1 MCTSLQVQKR
11 QISIKPIKSILPN
24 GGTGWVWKCLVGD
37 NIVRNAGGQRYPGS
51 SVASSGDCSGQA
63 VKLRPGP
70 GSYLPCPCLAAYTR
84 LTPTQHKH
92 GECHN
97 LGEHL
102 LLYLPLVRIH
112 NTHLCFVQHCIVHL
126 FNAITLKPTSEDD
139 AIAII
144 HLHQTSEVEV
154 ETTSTYV

>member
-24 GGTGWVWKCLVGD
+24 SGTGWVWKCLVGD

-70 GSYLPCPCLAAYTR
+70 GSYLPCPCLHLHQPSINTASATTWASLFFYTYHQFR
-84 LTPTQHKH
+84 YTTLTSV
-92 GECHN
+92 
-97 LGEHL
+97 
-102 LLYLPLVRIH
+102 LYNIA
-112 NTHLCFVQHCIVHL
+112 LC
-126 FNAITLKPTSEDD
+126 NAITLKPTSEDD